1 MSSQR
6 RRLRSRVLN
15 SIVSTNKRSFHQQVL
30 NKCLKEISTDDCKQ
44 IISSVQV
51 VDLSNRLIYMRK
63 LTHILISSAIFNRNY
78 CLKNIVSK
86 IVDL

>member
-15 SIVSTNKRSFHQQVL
+15 SMVSTNKYSFHQQVL
-30 NKCLKEISTDDCKQ
+30 NKCLKGISTDDCKQ

-51 VDLSNRLIYMRK
+51 VDLSNRLIYM
-63 LTHILISSAIFNRNY
+63 
-78 CLKNIVSK
+78 
-86 IVDL
+86 